1 MDKKKIME
9 HFMNN
14 TDLQGLQE
22 LYNQTKDE
30 LVQILINWKE
40 YYQDELEDVYATGYS
55 MYDDVLDYLFKKYDL
70 DNYKIKNNT

>member
-40 YYQDELEDVYATGYS
+40 YYQDELEDVYTTGYS

-70 DNYKIKNNT
+70 DNYKN